1 MQHVDALLLSAKAL
15 AARPS
20 HCAGLLARLM
30 ALDIRSRVNVGSM
43 NVYTARHGRSFPCN
57 KVSCL
62 RLTSDLREW
71 VLRTADDA
79 CKGWMIS

>member
-30 ALDIRSRVNVGSM
+30 ALDIRSRWEHERLYSTTWSQLPLQQGLLLAANFGPPRVG
-43 NVYTARHGRSFPCN
+43 AAHG
-57 KVSCL
+57 
-62 RLTSDLREW
+62 
-71 VLRTADDA
+71 
-79 CKGWMIS
+79 